1 MACSR
6 AIINMKIVKPYFSQ
20 RFVVK
25 ITYHPVATGDYITYS
40 GLLIPL
46 KSYYSSSF
54 ANLKDV
60 TDFLSGVAS
69 GKCVK
74 CGNDKYCC
82 EKI

>member
-6 AIINMKIVKPYFSQ
+6 AIINMKIVRPYFSQ

-25 ITYHPVATGDYITYS
+25 ITYHPIASGDFITYS
-40 GLLIPL
+40 GLMIPL
-46 KSYYSSSF
+46 KSHHSSSF
-54 ANLKDV
+54 SNLKDA
-60 TDFLSGVAS
+60 TDFLSGIAS

-74 CGNDKYCC
+74 CGNDKLCR